1 MKTSEAVAI
10 IHRGIFR
17 EKDAISAYIKFA
29 KAVKDPKAKNVLIN
43 LADDEVG
50 HLNKLEKHLMN
61 ILKNK
66 PWLYPKADEIEAVAA
81 VFSSSAYPE
90 KEIREKDLVEV
101 DEIKIL
107 NLAVDREII
116 ANRYYLDLAAMT
128 ESPEA
133 KEMFLA
139 LAKEEEL
146 HMKILKAEIDS
157 IGQSGF
163 WFDIQEFTMEQ
174 EGSGIA
180 YSASFPTGSIR
191 KPGCSRPRRSTANEF
206 PACTLRRS
214 WKGAGGGPCTDPRGK
229 PVTGEAGRF
238 DRHPG
243 GIYTDPTAGRRLSG
257 R

>member
-10 IHRGIFR
+10 IHRGIYR
-17 EKDAISAYIKFA
+17 EKDAIRAYIKFA

-50 HLNKLEKHLMN
+50 HLTKLEKHLMN
-61 ILKNK
+61 ILKDK

-90 KEIREKDLVEV
+90 KEIREEDLVNV
-101 DEIKIL
+101 DEVRIL
-107 NLAVDREII
+107 KLAVDREII
-116 ANRYYLDLAAMT
+116 ANRYYLDLAAKT

-146 HMKILKAEIDS
+146 HMKILQAEIDS

-163 WFDIQEFTMEQ
+163 WFDMQEFTME
-174 EGSGIA
+174 E
-180 YSASFPTGSIR
+180 
-191 KPGCSRPRRSTANEF
+191 
-206 PACTLRRS
+206 
-214 WKGAGGGPCTDPRGK
+214 
-229 PVTGEAGRF
+229 
-238 DRHPG
+238 
-243 GIYTDPTAGRRLSG
+243 
-257 R
+257 

>member
-10 IHRGIFR
+10 IHRGIYR
-17 EKDAISAYIKFA
+17 EKDAIRAYIKFA

-50 HLNKLEKHLMN
+50 HLTKLEKHLMN
-61 ILKNK
+61 MLKDQ

-90 KEIREKDLVEV
+90 KEIREEDLVNV
-101 DEIKIL
+101 DEVRIL
-107 NLAVDREII
+107 KLAVDREII
-116 ANRYYLDLAAMT
+116 ANRYYLDLAAKT

-146 HMKILKAEIDS
+146 HMKILQAEIDS

-163 WFDIQEFTMEQ
+163 WFDMQEFTME
-174 EGSGIA
+174 E
-180 YSASFPTGSIR
+180 
-191 KPGCSRPRRSTANEF
+191 
-206 PACTLRRS
+206 
-214 WKGAGGGPCTDPRGK
+214 
-229 PVTGEAGRF
+229 
-238 DRHPG
+238 
-243 GIYTDPTAGRRLSG
+243 
-257 R
+257 